1 MGNSKSTNVRKQKTI
16 ALHNFQYE
24 KILPL
29 TLHPEEL
36 EAIVIAASAK
46 QSKQFCFPV
55 HVS

>member
-1 MGNSKSTNVRKQKTI
+1 MGNSRSTNVRKQKTI

-36 EAIVIAASAK
+36 EVIVIAASAK